1 MGCEPRRGGDQVST
15 ERRKTKDRRRQP
27 DAPFRGRVVEATYHE
42 QFNPLYQGNPLIEA
56 LEDMPEELE
65 AFRQALRFNLPFD
78 EKKRSGSMLQRCSLA
93 HNVRRSFVPLPGH
106 YDVCHKIHQSIRQS
120 YVDQNPLGPEY
131 WYDAD
136 KRVSSLSKDEV
147 PKYGSEHDPKGFYIF
162 GLSGSGKTTTVRR
175 ILYSTVPQVIRHT
188 EYAGQQFPF
197 TQIPWV
203 IVKAPQSGSLLGFGD
218 AFLQAMDALTGAQ
231 YRREYIGPEHV
242 PARGVDHMVTTIGRV
257 ARLHALGVLVIDD
270 IQHLVGVGGRKDA
283 QFINFV
289 ENLVDTIGIP
299 VIQIGTYKSLKLV
312 HNSLRLARRGSG
324 QGDVH
329 WQRLNRHADFELFLK
344 AIWNRQYVKHPGEL
358 TTDIIDTFYELTQ
371 GVIDFTMKLFVF
383 AQERAIKDGDETIT
397 SDVLERTA
405 AKSFKAARSI
415 LVAIRD
421 EDFETLADLDE
432 GIPEEWF
439 DLLDSG
445 ITDPVEDW
453 LEDADEPSEL
463 SKPSETSTV
472 EEDAEGDTQGSVET
486 PAEESTSSS
495 TGKRSRNRQT
505 RPADTSKAPRP
516 APKTYEQM
524 IADGQV
530 VQDEENELLAAD
542 KSGDRDQ
549 D

>member
-1 MGCEPRRGGDQVST
+1 MST
-15 ERRKTKDRRRQP
+15 KRRKTKHSRTQP
-27 DAPFRGRVVEATYHE
+27 AAPFRGRAVEATYHE
-42 QFNPLYQGNPLIEA
+42 QVNPLYQGNPLTEA
-56 LEDMPEELE
+56 LEDMPENLT
-65 AFRQALRFNLPFD
+65 ALRKALRFDLPFN
-78 EKKRSGSMLQRCSLA
+78 EEHRSGSMLQRCSLV
-93 HNVRRSFVPLPGH
+93 HNVRRSFVPLTGH
-106 YDVCHKIHQSIRQS
+106 FDVCHKIHHAIRQA
-120 YVDQNPLGPEY
+120 YVDQNPLLPRY

-136 KRVSSLSKDEV
+136 ARVSAMGTSEV
-147 PKYGSEHDPKGFYIF
+147 SPYGFEHDPKGFYIF

-175 ILYSTVPQVIRHT
+175 ILYATVPQVIRHT
-188 EYAGQQFPF
+188 EYAGQKFPF

-231 YRREYIGPEHV
+231 YRREYIGPDYV

-283 QFINFV
+283 DFINFV

-329 WQRLNRHADFELFLK
+329 WQRLNRHTDFELFLET
-344 AIWNRQYVKHPGEL
+344 IWHRQYVKHPGEL
-358 TTDIIDTFYELTQ
+358 TSDIVDTFYELTQ
-371 GVIDFTMKLFVF
+371 GIIDFTMKLFVF
-383 AQERAIKDGDETIT
+383 AQERAIKDGDEKIT
-397 SDVLERTA
+397 PAVLERTA
-405 AKSFKAARSI
+405 EKSFKSARSI
-415 LVAIRD
+415 LMAIRD

-445 ITDPVEDW
+445 VTDPSDDW
-453 LEDADEPSEL
+453 HDDASEASEPSE
-463 SKPSETSTV
+463 SSDPSTA

-495 TGKRSRNRQT
+495 TGKRSKNRQP
-505 RPADTSKAPRP
+505 RAADTSKASRP

-524 IADGQV
+524 VADGQV